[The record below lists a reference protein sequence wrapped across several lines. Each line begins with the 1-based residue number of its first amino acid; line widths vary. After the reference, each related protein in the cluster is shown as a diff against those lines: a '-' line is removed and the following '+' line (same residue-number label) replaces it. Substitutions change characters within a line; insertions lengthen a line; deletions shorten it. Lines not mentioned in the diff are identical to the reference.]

1 VASSIFDSATGVYVP
16 VYGETNSD
24 RLATYWA
31 IDVRIDKIWTFKDWT
46 LTLYLDTQNVTNQKN
61 QEGWTYS
68 YDYAERTPTTGLP
81 ILPILGLKGE
91 W

>member
-1 VASSIFDSATGVYVP
+1 VAVYVP
-16 VYGETNSD
+16 VYGETNSQ
-24 RLATYWA
+24 RLATFWA
-31 IDVRIDKIWTFKDWT
+31 LDLRVDKVWTFPGWK
-46 LTLYLDTQNVTNQKN
+46 LTLYLDCQNVTNRKN

-68 YDYAERTPTTGLP
+68 YDYAQRTPTTGLP